1 MFNGFI
7 DFIFS
12 PFFTFFTNLINMLYK
27 AKLSIPSTFSIK
39 FFDFFNYFSLLGPNF
54 RNLIVTIFL
63 LSFVYSVIFLVTTAI
78 SFIQNFKN
86 SIKWWWWFIAF
97 KWCNFYS
104 FSNFFLFWVC
114 FLSWGFVTY
123 CFFKIF

>member
-12 PFFTFFTNLINMLYK
+12 PFFTNLINMLYK
-27 AKLSIPSTFSIK
+27 AKLSIPSTFNIK
-39 FFDFFNYFSLLGPNF
+39 IFDFFNYFSLLGSNF

-86 SIKWWWWFIAF
+86 SIKWW
-97 KWCNFYS
+97 
-104 FSNFFLFWVC
+104 
-114 FLSWGFVTY
+114 
-123 CFFKIF
+123 

>member
-27 AKLSIPSTFSIK
+27 AKLSIPSTFNIK
-39 FFDFFNYFSLLGPNF
+39 IFDFFNYFSLLGSNF

-86 SIKWWWWFIAF
+86 SIKWWWWFAF
-97 KWCNFYS
+97 EWCYFYS
-104 FSNFFLFWVC
+104 FPDFFLFWFFC
-114 FLSWGFVTY
+114 FSWCSYAY

>member
-39 FFDFFNYFSLLGPNF
+39 IFDFFNYFSLLGPNF

-86 SIKWWWWFIAF
+86 SIKWW
-97 KWCNFYS
+97 
-104 FSNFFLFWVC
+104 
-114 FLSWGFVTY
+114 
-123 CFFKIF
+123 

>member
-27 AKLSIPSTFSIK
+27 AKLSIPSTFSLK

-78 SFIQNFKN
+78 SFIHNFKN
-86 SIKWWWWFIAF
+86 SIKWWWFNAF
-97 KWCNFYS
+97 ERCNFYS
-104 FSNFFLFWVC
+104 FSIFFLFWFC